1 MFLCMHSSPKNLK
14 TKIIPKRFRAWFL
27 ASFLLASTVLS
38 GFFVFQSASA
48 ATGIN
53 QQISFQGKVVN
64 SNGTNVTNGSY
75 TFVFRL
81 YDVDTA
87 GTHIWTETK
96 SLTVTDGIFQTNL
109 GDTTA
114 LPGSVDFN
122 TDNIYLGINFNSDG
136 EMSPRVRFT
145 AAPYAFNAK
154 KVGGLTVTDTTGT
167 LTIPNSETISF
178 GGSFTTSA
186 TNDVTLTTTGA
197 TNVTLPT
204 TGTLVTLAGTE
215 TLTNKTI
222 GSTGLVFSGATTDL
236 TTGTNEDLNLTA
248 NGSGDIVIAVD
259 SGTFVNLTG
268 GTDGTGALT
277 VAAGDVTLSDGDLI
291 VSGGDANFTLD
302 VADTFNVIKSSAN
315 AGDVMNITASSV
327 NAIDGLQ
334 LDLTATTDSGA
345 DNVSGI
351 DIAWTESADA
361 DVWTAVNLPNTT
373 TTNSNTRA
381 FVVGTGYDTILDSAN
396 LDISGAGV
404 ITGATGITSSGT
416 ITFSSISGST
426 QCLHVNSS
434 GVVSGT
440 GSDCGAGGGSLD
452 ASYTSGNT
460 ITTDSGNNVIITL
473 QEVVAPTSFVIENQD
488 TAGVSAERIFNSI
501 ASGTLTNGLLLEQTG
516 AGTMTNAIQI
526 AETAGT
532 ITDGILITGTLGN
545 ILNSPTLDITGAG
558 AITGAT
564 GITSSGTITFSGL
577 STAGIVTNTSGGVLG
592 TTISVPIANGGT
604 NATSI
609 GSAGSIAYS
618 TGTAY
623 AFSAV
628 GTAGQALVSGG
639 TGVPTFF
646 APTAGSVVFAG
657 TSGILQQDN
666 ASFFFDDTNNRL
678 GLGTTSPAA
687 QLSILGTS
695 NALRL
700 SYDVSNYASLST
712 ASDGTLSL
720 TSSNTSE
727 SQFVIGT
734 GASVD
739 DSVGFDG
746 ASVDY
751 YAGLD
756 HTTGYFTIGTGFTVG
771 SSTLFAI
778 DSTGNIGIGTGVTAP
793 AARLDLSLSS
803 TNTTADT
810 LYAQRNVLSDTGI
823 VTTGTD
829 TTYGVNTSVTRTG
842 ATGGTLNTYGNYI
855 SVTADNAGSG
865 TSTAYGLYASVSG
878 ADTNYAGIF
887 TGGNVGIGDT
897 TPDNPFEILST
908 SQQLRLSYT
917 DGSVDG
923 AIYVDSSEYL
933 TLVAGTTSEVNRV
946 QIGAGGAGNSTP
958 DLFGLDVKSDTGD
971 PAGGFEGAMYYN
983 TLDNVFRCYQNTGWT
998 NCIGSGGSLSIG
1010 SSVTSGTTGSIL
1022 FVGAGPV
1029 LSQDNASFF
1038 FDDTNNRLGLGDVTP
1053 EGVLDIEFTSTS
1065 TSGASE
1071 YGSNISISD
1080 TGVVTTGTDT
1090 TYGQSITVIRSGA
1103 TGGTISAYGISAV
1116 ANSSQTTATD
1126 ITVGGYFE
1134 ADEGDTMTGVY
1145 ASTYNGSSATT
1156 IYGVRAELYTDG
1168 AVGAVYGY
1176 YLGPNIG
1183 GGTPTTGYGIYLS
1196 DVQGTT
1202 DYGVYQAGTDDVN
1215 YFAGSVGIGINA
1227 PTSLFELYGGG
1238 AADVIATL
1246 TAPDATYDPAMKFRT
1261 GASPSVQ
1268 FTLGVD
1274 NSDSDK
1280 FKIYSGDGLGSGDE
1294 FVIDANGVTTIANLN
1309 LGATNFDTD
1318 AGIISWVDMAVTA
1331 SSPDNTVESYTALL
1345 DGQSMLSLYALSD
1358 GAGSIDTR
1366 RVQLGDGGAGVAQPV
1381 LLGLDVRSSTGDPT
1395 DGFEGAMY
1403 YNTVDNVFRCYQNTG
1418 WTNCIGAGGSTDLQT
1433 AYGNDADGSNVTISL
1448 TAADDGLIFT
1458 NPTSGGNNLSTFLLQ
1473 LDQANTTA
1481 NMLTL
1486 DIVQASNAS
1495 NAVNITA
1502 NAIDGET
1509 GLAITTN
1516 GLTSGSGMSVASSST
1531 AMTGNLAQVTMSG
1544 SNAANTGDLLE
1555 LSNTGTSNTNTTFH
1569 IDHRATG
1576 TGNLA
1581 MRVDDESSD
1590 TTPFIIDGNG
1600 SVGIGTSSIATPTG
1614 KSTPA
1619 LQVGSVTNRVNS
1631 SFYGDVT
1638 AEGYDIKRDLTGII
1652 DIFVYDTSRDA
1663 DGGEWRNST
1672 LSQQLSWF
1680 TETKDNTGAAC
1691 VIGTDDRCG
1700 KSEFPRKAILVTTA
1714 TALYIFDGGD
1724 NTLWMTFTQAGTY
1737 AMGADTN
1744 NNPSGVGAQN
1754 GVIVVGTNGSSA
1766 TGMYAFDFKQDTLF
1780 RYNATNRV
1788 QGDKNIGNRNS
1799 TVTYS
1804 TDANT
1809 SMAIADAVVNDVSI
1823 AMQTSSTEGML
1834 NTLTLPIDSAASPNR
1849 GVTIIAAATNTAI
1862 SVVNMGSRK
1871 TLNYSDVTNDDYY
1884 QVVMTTRGRLY
1895 ATNATQQQ
1903 LEEWRNVDRDVANE
1917 TNGTPDR
1924 TYDELTPNG
1933 AAGKTPI
1940 TTGTAPTFS
1949 ASNPG
1954 QLAVIERSSSAR
1966 ESAATTLLESGDIVF
1981 VGSNQGLA
1989 EVHTS
1994 GGNLA
1999 GASWSK
2005 ITTTTVATPYM
2016 VGAPRGVFTFDEAV
2030 GSTAATS
2037 AVGTAGST
2045 KQVLDQAGATAPTFG
2060 VNGVRGKAI
2069 NFNNNSYL
2077 CSDANSDG
2085 TCDADTDFNAGTIG
2099 FTVSLWFKHSTTAA
2113 SDTLFERCY
2122 TPATPTVAVGCIWAG
2137 MTSTGAIKIGLDSI
2151 TTWTYETTY
2160 DDSVTSTATYAD
2172 NQWHHMVYTN
2182 TDTDICLYIDGKQAA
2197 ACDTS
2202 LAATAT
2208 LDASQV
2214 LTVGGACSGANCGTG
2229 TNFWDGSIDDFVWS
2243 SNGATTDNGIPSQ
2256 GALKLYL
2263 DGRAHLIR
2271 PTATVTDA
2279 TTFSSTTIGDSGES
2293 YTPGSFAGLVVEIT
2307 GGTGSGQSR
2316 MIVSN
2321 DTTTFTV
2328 SPAWSTT
2335 PDTTTDYQVS
2345 PSKLYGATNNV
2356 TAIAPDLPTSLN
2368 RLRKVYVGTS
2378 DGSDGGGV
2386 TVFTNAGTGSLKTQV
2401 IHSDAGYPS
2410 DDLGSA
2416 WSGTDA
2422 DDISAMQAYSD
2433 TVAIGNGAFMRAQR
2447 ADIGLKQLQLDVGS
2461 AIEDIR
2467 QELVS
2472 KQLFGS
2478 TQDVLGL
2485 GQGAD
2490 LAERYYS
2497 NESLEA
2503 GEIVSIDKT
2512 QEAGV
2517 RRSVSSYQ
2525 RDVIGVVAT
2534 SPGIV
2539 LGPVERTPYPIA
2551 LVGRVPVRV
2560 TNENGPIYAG
2570 DRITASSR
2578 PGFGMFANQAGR
2590 VVGTA
2595 LADAGD
2601 WVVCDSGDISTE
2613 HPLMCTTVL
2622 VFVNLTDYTG
2632 QLVELAMAEREATQG
2647 AGLTGSATLDGEDQG
2662 MATAGGSVRLAT
2674 SMPTRQEQILSFLK
2688 ELRDKQIA
2696 ENGPSSEVFTGRVSA
2711 STEVITPTL
2720 YADQIFAKNI
2730 KADSIEGL
2738 SIWTNQIASLE
2749 EKYAGLVAVTPSE
2762 TPADTTGTP
2771 AQTLLNLEKLSVGS
2785 MAVSLDAT
2793 ILGKLS
2799 LTGGMTVGGT
2809 AQFEGETVFARLA
2822 NFLGKTIFK
2831 GQVSFESSPLFGQDT
2846 AGFAVIEEG
2855 AQKVRVTFETPYEK
2869 QPIVAVTLT
2878 NDASP
2883 LSEGADEV
2891 LKQDIEILEHEYV
2904 ESVFDEDVRYIVTEK
2919 SPRGFTIILSQSATR
2934 DLQFSWVA
2942 LSVDKAKSFNSEKV
2956 KVPRVDP
2963 VTTPGPVTVPP
2974 TIPEEEVPTID
2985 STGGI
2990 EPPSQG
2996 TDATEKVVVPLN

>member
-14 TKIIPKRFRAWFL
+14 TKIIPNRFRAWFL
-27 ASFLLASTVLS
+27 VSFLVASVGLS
-38 GFFVFQSASA
+38 SFFVFQNAFA

-87 GTHIWTETK
+87 GTHIWTESK

-122 TDNIYLGINFNSDG
+122 TDNIYLGINFNGDG
-136 EMSPRVRFT
+136 EMSPRVHFT

-167 LTIPNSETISF
+167 LTIPNGKTISF
-178 GGSFTTSA
+178 ADAF
-186 TNDVTLTTTGA
+186 TTTGA
-197 TNVTLPT
+197 FPLTLTSTASTTATLPS
-204 TGTLVTLAGTE
+204 GTITLADLT
-215 TLTNKTI
+215 TAQSLTNKTI
-222 GSTGLVFSGATTDL
+222 GSTGLVFSGATTDI
-236 TTGTNEDLNLTA
+236 TTATNEDLNITA

-302 VADTFNVIKSSAN
+302 VADTFNVIKSGAN
-315 AGDVMNITASSV
+315 AGDVVNITASSV
-327 NAIDGLQ
+327 NAFDGLQ

-345 DNVSGI
+345 DNVTGL
-351 DIAWTESADA
+351 DVAWTESADA
-361 DVWTAVNLPNTT
+361 DVWTAINLPNTT
-373 TTNSNTRA
+373 TTNSATRA
-381 FVVGTGYDTILDSAN
+381 LVVGTGYDTILDSAN
-396 LDISGAGV
+396 LDISGAGA

-440 GSDCGAGGGSLD
+440 GSDCGSGGGSLD
-452 ASYTSGNT
+452 AAYTTGNT

-473 QEVVAPTSFVIENQD
+473 QEVVTPTSFVVENQD
-488 TAGVSAERIFNSI
+488 TAGVSATRIYNSI

-532 ITDGILITGTLGN
+532 ITDGILVTGTLGN

-564 GITSSGTITFSGL
+564 AITSSGTITFSGL

-592 TTISVPIANGGT
+592 TTTSVPIANGGT
-604 NATSI
+604 NATSV

-639 TGVPTFF
+639 TGAPTFF
-646 APTAGSVVFAG
+646 APTAGSVLFAG
-657 TSGILQQDN
+657 TSGILEQDN
-666 ASFFFDDTNNRL
+666 ASFFFDNTNNRL
-678 GLGTTSPAA
+678 GLGTTSPLAT
-687 QLSILGTS
+687 LNILGST

-739 DSVGFDG
+739 DSIGFDG
-746 ASVDY
+746 ASQDY

-810 LYAQRNVLSDTGI
+810 LYAQRNILSDTGI

-829 TTYGVNTSVTRTG
+829 TTYGVNTAVTRTG
-842 ATGGTLNTYGNYI
+842 ATGGTINTYGNYI

-865 TSTAYGLYASVSG
+865 TSTAYGIYSAVSG
-878 ADTNYAGIF
+878 ADTNYSGIF
-887 TGGNVGIGDT
+887 TGGNFGIGDT
-897 TPDNPFEILST
+897 TPDNPFEITST

-998 NCIGSGGSLSIG
+998 NCIGSGGSSDLQTVYATDADGSNATISLTAADDGIIITNPSSSGNDLSAFTLQVSQLNTTAAITTLDLIQASNAANG
-1010 SSVTSGTTGSIL
+1010 VDITANAIDTEVGLTVTANALTSGKVLTLASSSTGL
-1022 FVGAGPV
+1022 TGNLANFT
-1029 LSQDNASFF
+1029 LSGSNASNTGALLAV
-1038 FDDTNNRLGLGDVTP
+1038 DNTGTSNANTSLYIKHYATGTNNLAFRVDDV
-1053 EGVLDIEFTSTS
+1053 
-1065 TSGASE
+1065 SG
-1071 YGSNISISD
+1071 
-1080 TGVVTTGTDT
+1080 DT
-1090 TYGQSITVIRSGA
+1090 TPFVID
-1103 TGGTISAYGISAV
+1103 GT
-1116 ANSSQTTATD
+1116 
-1126 ITVGGYFE
+1126 
-1134 ADEGDTMTGVY
+1134 
-1145 ASTYNGSSATT
+1145 
-1156 IYGVRAELYTDG
+1156 G
-1168 AVGAVYGY
+1168 AVG
-1176 YLGPNIG
+1176 I
-1183 GGTPTTGYGIYLS
+1183 
-1196 DVQGTT
+1196 GTT
-1202 DYGVYQAGTDDVN
+1202 
-1215 YFAGSVGIGINA
+1215 A
-1227 PTSLFELYGGG
+1227 PTSLFELYGTT
-1238 AADVIATL
+1238 AADIVATL
-1246 TAPDATYDPAMKFRT
+1246 TAPDTTYDPAIKFRT
-1261 GASPSVQ
+1261 GSSPAVQ

-1318 AGIISWVDMAVTA
+1318 AGIISWVDMPVTA

-1403 YNTVDNVFRCYQNTG
+1403 YNTFDNKFRCYQNSG
-1418 WTNCIGAGGSTDLQT
+1418 WTDCIGTGGSGGDLQT
-1433 AYGNDADGSNVTISL
+1433 AYGADADGSNVTISL

-1481 NMLTL
+1481 NMLAL
-1486 DIVQASNAS
+1486 DIIQSSNAS
-1495 NAVNITA
+1495 NAVNLTA
-1502 NAIDGET
+1502 NSIDGET

-1516 GLTSGSGMSVASSST
+1516 GLTSGKGISIASSAT
-1531 AMTGNLAQVTMSG
+1531 AFTGNLTDITLSG
-1544 SNAANTGDLLE
+1544 SNAANTGNVLAV
-1555 LSNTGTSNTNTTFH
+1555 SNTGTANTNTALFV
-1569 IDHRATG
+1569 DHRATG

-1581 MRVDDESSD
+1581 LRVNDESSD
-1590 TTPFIIDGNG
+1590 TTPFVIDGTG
-1600 SVGIGTSSIATPTG
+1600 KVGIQTSAPSE
-1614 KSTPA
+1614 A
-1619 LQVGSVTNRVNS
+1619 LQVGSATNRANTSV
-1631 SFYGDVT
+1631 YGDITSV
-1638 AEGYDIKRDLTGII
+1638 GYDIQRSLTGII
-1652 DIFVYDTSRDA
+1652 DIFVYDTTRDS
-1663 DGGEWRNST
+1663 DGGEWRNSA
-1672 LSQQLSWF
+1672 LSQQLSWA
-1680 TETKDNTGAAC
+1680 TETKDNTGPDC
-1691 VIGTDDRCG
+1691 VIDTDDRCG
-1700 KSEFPRKAILVTTA
+1700 SSVFPRKAILVTTA
-1714 TALYIFDGGD
+1714 TALYIFDGSD

-1754 GVIVVGTNGSSA
+1754 GVIIVGTNGSSA
-1766 TGMYAFDFKQDTLF
+1766 TGMYAFDFKQDTMF

-1799 TVTYS
+1799 TVTYA

-1809 SMAIADAVVNDVSI
+1809 NMAIVDTVVNDVSI
-1823 AMQTSSTEGML
+1823 AMITSSTNGMA
-1834 NTLTLPIDSAASPNR
+1834 NTLTLPTDSATSPVR
-1849 GVTIIAAATNTAI
+1849 GATLLAAATDTGV
-1862 SVVNMGSRK
+1862 SVVNMAARK
-1871 TLNYSDVTNDDYY
+1871 TLSYSDATNNDYN
-1884 QVVMTTRGRLY
+1884 QVVMTSRARMY
-1895 ATNATQQQ
+1895 ATNETLGQ
-1903 LEEWRNVDRDVANE
+1903 LEEWRNMDRDVASE
-1917 TNGTPDR
+1917 LNGTPDR
-1924 TYDELTPNG
+1924 TYDETTPNG

-1940 TTGTAPTFS
+1940 TTGTVPTI
-1949 ASNPG
+1949 NTTPG
-1954 QLAVIERSSSAR
+1954 SLAVIERASSAR

-1981 VGSNQGLA
+1981 VGTDQGLA

-2005 ITTTTVATPYM
+2005 ITTKDTATPYM
-2016 VGAPRGVFTFDEAV
+2016 VGAPRGVFLFDDAA
-2030 GSTAATS
+2030 GATSTSS
-2037 AVGTAGST
+2037 AVGTTGST
-2045 KQVLDQAGATAPTFG
+2045 RQVLDQAGATAPTFG
-2060 VNGVRGKAI
+2060 GGGVRGTSV

-2077 CSDANSDG
+2077 CSDADANG

-2113 SDTLFERCY
+2113 ADALFERCY
-2122 TPATPTVAVGCIWAG
+2122 TPATPTAAVGCIYAG
-2137 MTSTGAIKIGLDSI
+2137 MTTSGTIRFAIDSL
-2151 TTWTYETTY
+2151 TTWTYDTTY
-2160 DDSVTSTATYAD
+2160 DDTIVSTAAYND
-2172 NQWHHMVYTN
+2172 NQWHHAVFTN
-2182 TDTDICLYIDGKQAA
+2182 TDTDICMYIDGKQAV
-2197 ACDTS
+2197 ACDTAI
-2202 LAATAT
+2202 AATAT
-2208 LDASQV
+2208 MDASQV
-2214 LTVGGACSGANCGTG
+2214 LTVGGVCSGANCTTG
-2229 TNFWDGSIDDFVWS
+2229 TNFWDGSIDDMVWS
-2243 SNGATTDNGIPSQ
+2243 SNGATTDNGLAAQS
-2256 GALKLYL
+2256 ATKLYL

-2271 PTATVTDA
+2271 PSAAVTDA
-2279 TTFSSTTIGDSGES
+2279 TAFSSTTVGDSGES
-2293 YTPGSFAGLVVEIT
+2293 YTPGSFAGLIVELT
-2307 GGTGSGQSR
+2307 GGTGAGQTR
-2316 MIVSN
+2316 TIVSN

-2328 SPAWSTT
+2328 TPAWTVT
-2335 PDTTTDYQVS
+2335 PDTSTDYAVS
-2345 PSKLYGATNNV
+2345 PSRLYGSTNSV
-2356 TAIAPDLPTSLN
+2356 TAVAPDLPTNIN
-2368 RLRKVYVGTS
+2368 RTRKVYVGTS
-2378 DGSDGGGV
+2378 NGSDGGGIS
-2386 TVFTNAGTGSLKTQV
+2386 VFTNAGTGSIRTEV
-2401 IHSDAGYPS
+2401 IHSDAGYAN
-2410 DDLGSA
+2410 DDLGA
-2416 WSGTDA
+2416 GWSGTDA
-2422 DDISAMQAYSD
+2422 DDISAIAAYSD
-2433 TVAIGNGAFMRAQR
+2433 TTVFGNGAFMRAKR
-2447 ADIGLKQLQLDVGS
+2447 SDVSLKQLQLDYGS
-2461 AIEDIR
+2461 ALEDIR
-2467 QELVS
+2467 QELVA

-2497 NESLEA
+2497 DEKLEA
-2503 GEIVSIDKT
+2503 GEIVSIDT
-2512 QEAGV
+2512 GQEAGV
-2517 RRSVSSYQ
+2517 KRSTAAYQ
-2525 RDVIGVVAT
+2525 RDVLGVVAT
-2534 SPGIV
+2534 APGLV

-2551 LVGRVPVRV
+2551 LVGRVPVKV
-2560 TNENGPIYAG
+2560 TNENGQIYAG
-2570 DRITASSR
+2570 DRITASSKV
-2578 PGFGMFANQAGR
+2578 GYGMFASQAGR
-2590 VVGTA
+2590 VIGTS
-2595 LADAGD
+2595 LVDAGD
-2601 WVVCDSGDISTE
+2601 WEACEGEDIEAS
-2613 HPLMCTTVL
+2613 HPRMCTTIL
-2622 VFVNLTDYTG
+2622 VYVNLTDYTG
-2632 QLVELAMAEREATQG
+2632 QSVELAMAQRNQNDTTLG
-2647 AGLTGSATLDGEDQG
+2647 VAGLSGSAAIDGVEQG
-2662 MATAGGSVRLAT
+2662 LGAENASIRLAT
-2674 SMPTRQEQILSFLK
+2674 STPTKQEQILSFLK
-2688 ELRDKQIA
+2688 EMRDREAGKIA
-2696 ENGPSSEVFTGRVSA
+2696 SEMFTGRVSA

-2720 YADQIFAKNI
+2720 YVDQIFAKSI

-2749 EKYAGLVAVTPSE
+2749 EKYAGLVATPATSE
-2762 TPADTTGTP
+2762 TTP
-2771 AQTLLNLEKLSVGS
+2771 ESTERTLLNLEQFRVGS
-2785 MAVSLDAT
+2785 LTVALDT
-2793 ILGKLS
+2793 TLLGQLALS
-2799 LTGGMTVGGT
+2799 GGMTVGGQ
-2809 AQFEGETVFARLA
+2809 AQFAGETTFAKLTS
-2822 NFLGKTIFK
+2822 FFGKTLFR
-2831 GQVSFESSPLFGQDT
+2831 GVVSFEQTPLFGGDT
-2846 AGFAVIEEG
+2846 AGFAVIEKG
-2855 AQKVRVTFETPYEK
+2855 ARKVRVTFATPYEK
-2869 QPIVAVTLT
+2869 QPIVTATLT

-2883 LSEGADEV
+2883 LLGDADEA
-2891 LKQDIEILEHEYV
+2891 LKRDIEVLEEEYLD
-2904 ESVFDEDVRYIVTEK
+2904 SVFDKDIRYLVTEK
-2919 SPRGFTIILSQSATR
+2919 SPRGFTIVLAEMAPR

-2942 LSVDKAKSFNSEKV
+2942 LSVDKAKSFNSEKE
-2956 KVPRVDP
+2956 KAEEATPAGLIPTPLPVPDVSVDS
-2963 VTTPGPVTVPP
+2963 TT
-2974 TIPEEEVPTID
+2974 ILSPEPATSKTELVPTLV
-2985 STGGI
+2985 SP
-2990 EPPSQG
+2990 E
-2996 TDATEKVVVPLN
+2996 ATAP